1 MDVTFETL
9 HEEKSWG
16 DNQYSLHILIDGKGT
31 GIVIEAGSGGGSVE
45 STVTL
50 FYEPLDDFF
59 VEGTVFIP
67 SDKPFHPIRYNIN
80 IKGTIKHL
88 KNHVVENIIDILN
101 TVNPHIQSLKDKIN
115 SSANV
120 IQSALKEDGFTKVVE
135 KDE

>member
-31 GIVIEAGSGGGSVE
+31 GIVIEAGSGNGSVE

-50 FYEPLDDFF
+50 FYGDPDGFF
-59 VEGTVFIP
+59 AEGTVFIP
-67 SDKPFHPIRYNIN
+67 SGKPFHSIRYNIN
-80 IKGTIKHL
+80 VKGTIKHL

-101 TVNPHIQSLKDKIN
+101 IVNPHIQSLKDNIN
-115 SSANV
+115 SSADV
-120 IQSALKEDGFTKVVE
+120 IQSVLKEDE
-135 KDE
+135 